1 MRPRKK
7 SAGPLVPPR
16 HHRAARPGTGLT
28 PLGAAALA
36 TLGWAG
42 IVLLGLPQLG
52 GRQGSGGLI
61 WAAGVGALLGF
72 TPLKRLL
79 WVYAGLVMTLLL
91 VIAFTPVIVRPA
103 RSWVR
108 RDVVALPPPD
118 AVMVPSGG
126 VSADTLLDPEA
137 TDRLL
142 AGLALAR
149 QWGRPLVIS
158 TQVERHGDDV
168 VSSTADQHR
177 LISLAGDSI
186 AVFTVDSVHNI
197 HDEAVAMAALA
208 ARQGWRSAA
217 VVTSPMHSRRAC
229 AAFEHA
235 GLLVACLPAPSRDLN
250 LSTLRGADTRLAV
263 FGQWVYERLGWIEYR
278 WRGWI

>member
-1 MRPRKK
+1 MSPQKK
-7 SAGPLVPPR
+7 PAGPLLPR
-16 HHRAARPGTGLT
+16 HHRVAVPRVGLT

-52 GRQGSGGLI
+52 GHQGSGGLL

-91 VIAFTPVIVRPA
+91 VIGFTPLIVGPV
-103 RSWVR
+103 RSWIR

-118 AVMVPSGG
+118 AVMVLSGG

-142 AGLALAR
+142 AALALAR
-149 QWGRPLVIS
+149 QWRRPLVIS
-158 TQVERHGDDV
+158 TEVERQGDEV
-168 VSSTADQHR
+168 VTSTADQHR

-186 AVFTVDSVHNI
+186 VVFTVDSVHDT

-208 ARQGWRSAA
+208 ARHGWRSAA
-217 VVTSPMHSRRAC
+217 VVTAPMHSRRAC

-235 GLLVACLPAPSRDLN
+235 GLLVACLPAESRDVN
-250 LSTLRGADTRLAV
+250 LSTLHGADTRLAA